1 MIGHHNNLI
10 FLFKPIKNIKKM
22 ITKQLQDI

>member
-10 FLFKPIKNIKKM
+10 FLFKLIRNIKKM